1 MRTASGGN
9 YAPRAL
15 LSPLGAGK
23 VGVFTASGN
32 LKAIATHS
40 RRALA
45 RLWGRLARLGAA
57 SRRGSVTAS
66 SRRHRDQDQDG

>member
-1 MRTASGGN
+1 MQNASGGN

-23 VGVFTASGN
+23 VGIFTASRN
-32 LKAIATHS
+32 LKAITTHS

-57 SRRGSVTAS
+57 SGRGSVATPN
-66 SRRHRDQDQDG
+66 RNHRDQDQDG